1 MTPLVRPDIERHMVA
16 KKKEIL
22 HHTFW
27 KRMVTVPF
35 SPFHLFAES
44 NVIVYY
50 SSMNYR
56 DIITIDASKRGG
68 QPTIRGM
75 RITVYDILKMLASGM
90 KPEDIV
96 GDFPELTTD
105 DIRAALSYASQREG
119 ETVFA
124 THEITARSKHI
135 A

>member
-16 KKKEIL
+16 KI
-22 HHTFW
+22 
-27 KRMVTVPF
+27 RVPWRYYNTGF
-35 SPFHLFAES
+35 TKQLCLSPFHLFAES